1 MRPPRWAARAGLGTA
16 LLALHACA
24 SAPPS
29 PPPPAAVFVL
39 LADDSDQVGR
49 IAVETSGGTRELT
62 RAGEAV
68 AVSGAALDPPGP
80 IAMPAEEVSRVFG
93 AALAARPGPPARFV
107 LYFEGDSDTLTG
119 DSRARLGE
127 IVRSV
132 AERRA
137 IDVSIVGH
145 TDTVGTRAY
154 NFRLG
159 MRRAQRV
166 REAILVLPIDEAIL
180 RVDSHGKDAP
190 LVPTGDNVPEPR
202 NRRVEV
208 TVR

>member
-1 MRPPRWAARAGLGTA
+1 MRRQWWAPRAGLGAA

-24 SAPPS
+24 TAPPA
-29 PPPPAAVFVL
+29 PPPPAAVFIL

-49 IAVETSGGTRELT
+49 IAVETPGGTRELT
-62 RAGEAV
+62 VAGEAV
-68 AVSGAALDPPGP
+68 GVSGAALAPPTP
-80 IAMPAEEVSRVFG
+80 VAMPAEEVSRVFG
-93 AALAARPGPPARFV
+93 VAIAARPGPPARFV
-107 LYFEGDSDTLTG
+107 LYFEDDSDTLTA
-119 DSRARLGE
+119 DSRGHLGD

-166 REAILVLPIDEAIL
+166 REAIRVLPIDEAIL

>member
-1 MRPPRWAARAGLGTA
+1 MGAGRWVQRAGLGVA

-24 SAPPS
+24 SAPPA
-29 PPPPAAVFVL
+29 PPPPAAVFL
-39 LADDSDQVGR
+39 LLGDDADRVGR
-49 IAVETSGGTRELT
+49 ITVTTPGGERELT
-62 RAGEAV
+62 VAGEAV
-68 AVSGAALDPPGP
+68 AVSREPLAAPTP
-80 IAMPAEEVSRVFG
+80 IALPADAVSRLFG

-107 LYFEGDSDTLTG
+107 LYFEGDSDVLTA
-119 DSRARLGE
+119 DSQARLGE

-145 TDTVGTRAY
+145 TDTVGTRGY

-159 MRRAQRV
+159 LRRAQRV
-166 REAILVLPIDEAIL
+166 REAIRVLPIDEAIV

-190 LVPTGDNVPEPR
+190 LFPTGDNVAEPR

>member
-1 MRPPRWAARAGLGTA
+1 
-16 LLALHACA
+16 
-24 SAPPS
+24 
-29 PPPPAAVFVL
+29 VFIL

-49 IAVETSGGTRELT
+49 IAVETSGGTQELA

-68 AVSGAALDPPGP
+68 AVSGAALDPPAP
-80 IAMPAEEVSRVFG
+80 IAMPAEEVSRLFG

-107 LYFEGDSDTLTG
+107 LYFEDDSDTLTA

-132 AERRA
+132 GERRA

-145 TDTVGTRAY
+145 TDTVGTRGY

-166 REAILVLPIDEAIL
+166 REAILVLPIDEGIL